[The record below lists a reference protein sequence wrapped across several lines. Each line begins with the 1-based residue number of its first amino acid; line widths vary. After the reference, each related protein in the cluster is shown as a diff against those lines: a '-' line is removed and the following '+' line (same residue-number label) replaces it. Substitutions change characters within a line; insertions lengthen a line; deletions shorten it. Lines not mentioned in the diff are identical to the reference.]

1 MTQEEL
7 RQFKARVKFTLFAQG
22 ITIAMNGEKVLEVI
36 VDLEQARAERDDA
49 IKDGLVQAV
58 RIDELTETVKV
69 LSERLAEVTKERD
82 DMLRQLADAE
92 ISIQSLIGP

>member
-22 ITIAMNGEKVLEVI
+22 ISIVMSGEKVLEVI
-36 VDLEQARAERDDA
+36 VDLEQARAEHDDA

-58 RIDELTETVKV
+58 KIDELTETVKV
-69 LSERLAEVTKERD
+69 LSDKLTEAKTARAELERRLSEMQEFG
-82 DMLRQLADAE
+82 L
-92 ISIQSLIGP
+92 